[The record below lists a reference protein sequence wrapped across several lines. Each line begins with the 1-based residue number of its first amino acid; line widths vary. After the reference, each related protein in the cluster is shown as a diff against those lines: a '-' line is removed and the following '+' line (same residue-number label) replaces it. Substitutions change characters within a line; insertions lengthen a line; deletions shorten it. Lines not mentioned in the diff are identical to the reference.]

1 MMSSVRVGADALVRA
16 GDEHLIFRSVA
27 SDACRN
33 GL

>member
-1 MMSSVRVGADALVRA
+1 LSGVRVGSDALVWA